1 MGRKLLAVI
10 CVLSA
15 IALVALLLLTAFAML
30 CAPAIAAVL
39 FSLPTMGNQP
49 VTINPPDYSGYLTSP
64 MFFATLGCALCFAAS
79 CIGLRI
85 TRKKN

>member
-15 IALVALLLLTAFAML
+15 IALVALLLLTAFVIL

-39 FSLPTMGNQP
+39 FSLLTMGNQP
-49 VTINPPDYSGYLTSP
+49 ATINPPDFSGYLTSP

-79 CIGLRI
+79 CIGLLV
-85 TRKKN
+85 TRKKK